1 MGGDCNRSTKQ
12 WALKMINLVA
22 WIAERELNDRTVLWM
37 MQAAAAAHG
46 TAIRALTLLSQS
58 RELAASCALHQ
69 RQGRVCGD
77 AFEQQLGSVFSL
89 QHAEVR
95 EARL

>member
-1 MGGDCNRSTKQ
+1 
-12 WALKMINLVA
+12 MINLVA

-37 MQAAAAAHG
+37 MHAAAAAHG

-58 RELAASCALHQ
+58 RELAASSCALHQ